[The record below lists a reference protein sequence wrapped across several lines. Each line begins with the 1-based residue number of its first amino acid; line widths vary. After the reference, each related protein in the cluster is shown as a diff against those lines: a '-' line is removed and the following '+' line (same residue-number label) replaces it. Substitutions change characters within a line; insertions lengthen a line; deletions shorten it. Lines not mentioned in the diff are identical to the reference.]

1 MNTLLQKS
9 ATTIVALALILGA
22 WVATAQ
28 SSAEAAVRQT
38 LGWGYAAGAA
48 TAEFDGTRHHGLYN
62 STHADVT
69 GSAALSEGTIQV
81 SFTPK
86 RSTGVQTL
94 AHFFNSAAPDA
105 GAVLAT
111 DGRSLVWKV
120 GASQVTVPVEL
131 ALNQPHQVHVTVAEG
146 RLRIFLDASPVHF
159 GDSIGFL
166 SSVTGMN
173 SFDIGGR
180 NTSGQNGYADF
191 YTGTLQRLSVLT
203 GPLTTTQMRTVDQ
216 ALNRFPVGLGDF
228 TTLGAELAP
237 ARTGNR
243 TWVFTGDSITH
254 GNVHTY
260 DVRTWSEQFAQ
271 RLVELGHASDT
282 VVNTGISGDTSVGT
296 SSTLGVNTR
305 FADRVGAYEPDVTRS
320 PKLS

>member
-1 MNTLLQKS
+1 MNTLLHKS

-48 TAEFDGTRHHGLYN
+48 AAEFDGTRHHGLYN
-62 STHADVT
+62 STHTDVT

-105 GAVLAT
+105 GAILAT

-131 ALNQPHQVHVTVAEG
+131 ALNQPHQVHVTVTEG
-146 RLRIFLDASPVHF
+146 RLRIFLDAGAIISPPTC
-159 GDSIGFL
+159 GPCL
-166 SSVTGMN
+166 
-173 SFDIGGR
+173 GGHM
-180 NTSGQNGYADF
+180 GI
-191 YTGTLQRLSVLT
+191 
-203 GPLTTTQMRTVDQ
+203 
-216 ALNRFPVGLGDF
+216 
-228 TTLGAELAP
+228 LAGGERCL
-237 ARTGNR
+237 A
-243 TWVFTGDSITH
+243 H
-254 GNVHTY
+254 GRGVI
-260 DVRTWSEQFAQ
+260 R
-271 RLVELGHASDT
+271 
-282 VVNTGISGDTSVGT
+282 
-296 SSTLGVNTR
+296 LGVP
-305 FADRVGAYEPDVTRS
+305 G
-320 PKLS
+320 